1 MGLWVRNAHFYFEK
15 LCRISYVYYH
25 NQAITKIRQKLVK
38 LHLAELSRMLPF
50 HFDHLN
56 IRKGGSRKCID
67 PYIKSPE
74 KITRQMD
81 FGNALDGKTAP
92 CGSQNPSSA
101 LLPAGA
107 GHPLDFTKKYQSR
120 WRGLFRSLTPAGAVF
135 FPYFPKGNY

>member
-1 MGLWVRNAHFYFEK
+1 MDHHSSSESRNCQKTHRVKSGAQKTLIYYQEFE
-15 LCRISYVYYH
+15 
-25 NQAITKIRQKLVK
+25 
-38 LHLAELSRMLPF
+38 
-50 HFDHLN
+50 
-56 IRKGGSRKCID
+56 

-101 LLPAGA
+101 LVPAGA
-107 GHPLDFTKKYQSR
+107 GHPLDLTKKYQSR

-135 FPYFPKGNY
+135 FPYFHKGNYRIVCLLKQSSQRGLFSVLKSSWRGLFSLIP